1 MKRFKIGGVPEHF
14 NLPWRMAIERG
25 EFKQMRT
32 DIHWSDMPGGT
43 GQMIK
48 GLRAGSIDIAVL
60 LTEGIT
66 KAILEGLPA
75 EIVSVYVQS
84 PLTWGIHSPVGTVKE
99 LRDLEDSTFAISR
112 EGSGSH
118 LMSYVL
124 ADREGWKAPTDF
136 EVVGDVYGGLWA
148 LENNRAKAFLWERF
162 TTQPFVDL
170 GKCQRVGEIK
180 TPWPSFVV
188 AARSEVLEKDADIV
202 KMIVRK
208 VLETAQKVKN
218 WSIPA
223 GSHSTWASEEISW
236 RYGLKVEQAQMWLD
250 QTNWADKVEGLS
262 EDQLKVVSDTLK
274 NLNLIKNN
282 NRN

>member
-14 NLPWRMAIERG
+14 NLPWRIAIERG

-84 PLTWGIHSPVGTVKE
+84 PLTWGIHSPVGTVKD

-124 ADREGWKAPTDF
+124 ADREGWGEPTDF

-148 LENNRAKAFLWERF
+148 LENNKAGLFLWERF

-188 AARSEVLEKDADIV
+188 AARSEVLEKDAGIV
-202 KMIVRK
+202 KMIVKK

-218 WSIPA
+218 LGIPTS
-223 GSHSTWASEEISW
+223 SHSTWAAEEISW

-250 QTNWADKVEGLS
+250 QTHWADGVEGLS
-262 EDQLKVVSDTLK
+262 EEQLIVVENTLK
-274 NLNLIKNN
+274 KLNLVNHGTI
-282 NRN
+282 

>member
-14 NLPWRMAIERG
+14 NLPWRIAIERG

-48 GLRAGSIDIAVL
+48 GLKAGSIDIAVL

-66 KAILEGLPA
+66 KAISEGLLA

-124 ADREGWKAPTDF
+124 ADREGWREPTDF

-148 LENNRAKAFLWERF
+148 LENNKAGLFLWERF
-162 TTQPFVDL
+162 T
-170 GKCQRVGEIK
+170 
-180 TPWPSFVV
+180 
-188 AARSEVLEKDADIV
+188 EK
-202 KMIVRK
+202 
-208 VLETAQKVKN
+208 L
-218 WSIPA
+218 
-223 GSHSTWASEEISW
+223 
-236 RYGLKVEQAQMWLD
+236 LKL
-250 QTNWADKVEGLS
+250 L
-262 EDQLKVVSDTLK
+262 LL
-274 NLNLIKNN
+274 
-282 NRN
+282 RF

>member
-25 EFKQMRT
+25 EFDQMRT
-32 DIHWSDMPGGT
+32 NIHWSDMPGGT

-84 PLTWGIHSPVGTVKE
+84 PLTWGIHSPVGSVKE

-188 AARSEVLEKDADIV
+188 AARSEVLERDTDTV

-208 VLETAQKVKN
+208 VLETAQKVKK
-218 WSIPA
+218 WSISTN
-223 GSHSTWASEEISW
+223 SHPSWAAQEISW
-236 RYGLKVEQAQMWLD
+236 RYGLKVDQAQMWLD
-250 QTNWADKVEGLS
+250 QTFWADKVEGLS
-262 EDQLKVVSDTLK
+262 ETQLVAVNETLK
-274 NLNLIKNN
+274 KLNLVNHGTI
-282 NRN
+282 

>member
-14 NLPWRMAIERG
+14 NLPWRIAIERG

-48 GLRAGSIDIAVL
+48 GLKAGSIDIAVL

-66 KAILEGLPA
+66 KAISEGLLA

-84 PLTWGIHSPVGTVKE
+84 PLTWGIHSPVGTVKD

-124 ADREGWKAPTDF
+124 ADREGWREPTDF

-148 LENNRAKAFLWERF
+148 LENNKAGLFLWERF

-188 AARSEVLEKDADIV
+188 AARSEVLEKDAGIV
-202 KMIVRK
+202 KMIVKK

-218 WSIPA
+218 WSIPTS
-223 GSHSTWASEEISW
+223 SHSTWAAEEISW
-236 RYGLKVEQAQMWLD
+236 RYGLKVEQSQMWLD
-250 QTNWADKVEGLS
+250 QTHWADGVEGLS
-262 EDQLKVVSDTLK
+262 EEQLIVVENTLK
-274 NLNLIKNN
+274 KLNLVNHGTI
-282 NRN
+282 

>member
-1 MKRFKIGGVPEHF
+1 MKKFKIGGVPEHF

-25 EFKQMRT
+25 EFDQMRT
-32 DIHWSDMPGGT
+32 NIHWSDMPGGT

-84 PLTWGIHSPVGTVKE
+84 PLTWGIHSPVGSVKE

-188 AARSEVLEKDADIV
+188 AARSEVLERDTDTV

-208 VLETAQKVKN
+208 VLETAQKVKK
-218 WSIPA
+218 WSISTN
-223 GSHSTWASEEISW
+223 SHPSWSAQEISW
-236 RYGLKVEQAQMWLD
+236 RYGLKVDQAQMWLD
-250 QTNWADKVEGLS
+250 QTFWSDKVEGLS
-262 EDQLKVVSDTLK
+262 ETQLVAVNETLK
-274 NLNLIKNN
+274 KLNLVNHVTI
-282 NRN
+282 

>member
-14 NLPWRMAIERG
+14 NLPWRIAIERG

-84 PLTWGIHSPVGTVKE
+84 PLTWGIHSPVGTVKD

-124 ADREGWKAPTDF
+124 ADREGWREPTDF

-148 LENNRAKAFLWERF
+148 LENNKAGLFLWERF

-188 AARSEVLEKDADIV
+188 AARSEVLEKDAGIV
-202 KMIVRK
+202 KMIVKK

-218 WSIPA
+218 LGIPTS
-223 GSHSTWASEEISW
+223 SHSTWAAEEISW
-236 RYGLKVEQAQMWLD
+236 RYGLKVEQSQMWLD
-250 QTNWADKVEGLS
+250 QTHWADGVEGLS
-262 EDQLKVVSDTLK
+262 EEQLIVVENTLK
-274 NLNLIKNN
+274 KLNLVNHGTI
-282 NRN
+282 

>member
-1 MKRFKIGGVPEHF
+1 MKKFKIGGVPEHF

-25 EFKQMRT
+25 ELDQMRT
-32 DIHWSDMPGGT
+32 NIHWSDMPGGT

-84 PLTWGIHSPVGTVKE
+84 PLTWGIHSPVGSVKE

-188 AARSEVLEKDADIV
+188 AARSEVLERDTDTV

-208 VLETAQKVKN
+208 VLETAQKVKK
-218 WSIPA
+218 WSSSTN
-223 GSHSTWASEEISW
+223 SHPSWSAQEISW
-236 RYGLKVEQAQMWLD
+236 RYGLKVDQAQMWLD
-250 QTNWADKVEGLS
+250 QTFWADKVEGLS
-262 EDQLKVVSDTLK
+262 ETQLVAVNETLK
-274 NLNLIKNN
+274 KLNL
-282 NRN
+282 

>member
-14 NLPWRMAIERG
+14 NLPWRIAIERG

-84 PLTWGIHSPVGTVKE
+84 PLTWGIHSSVGSVKD
-99 LRDLEDSTFAISR
+99 LQDLEDSTFAISR

-124 ADREGWKAPTDF
+124 ADREGWGSPTNF

-148 LENNRAKAFLWERF
+148 LENNKAELFLWERF

-188 AARSEVLEKDADIV
+188 AARSEVLEKDAGIV

-218 WSIPA
+218 WSIPTS
-223 GSHSTWASEEISW
+223 SHSTWAAEEISW

-250 QTNWADKVEGLS
+250 QTHWVDKVEGLS
-262 EDQLKVVSDTLK
+262 ADQLKVVSDTLK
-274 NLNLIKNN
+274 KLNLVNHGTI
-282 NRN
+282 

>member
-14 NLPWRMAIERG
+14 NLPWRIAIERG

-48 GLRAGSIDIAVL
+48 GLKAGSIDIAVL

-66 KAILEGLPA
+66 KAISEGLLA

-124 ADREGWKAPTDF
+124 ADREGWREPTDF

-148 LENNRAKAFLWERF
+148 LENNKAGLFLWERF

-188 AARSEVLEKDADIV
+188 AARSEVLEKDAGIV
-202 KMIVRK
+202 KMIVKK

-218 WSIPA
+218 WSIPTS
-223 GSHSTWASEEISW
+223 SHSTWAAEEISW
-236 RYGLKVEQAQMWLD
+236 RYGLKVEQSQMWLD
-250 QTNWADKVEGLS
+250 QTHWADGVEGLS
-262 EDQLKVVSDTLK
+262 EEQLIVVENTLK
-274 NLNLIKNN
+274 KLNLVNHGTI
-282 NRN
+282 

>member
-1 MKRFKIGGVPEHF
+1 MKKFKIGGVPEHF

-25 EFKQMRT
+25 EFNQMRT
-32 DIHWSDMPGGT
+32 NIHWSDMPGGT

-188 AARSEVLEKDADIV
+188 AARSEVLERDTDTV

-208 VLETAQKVKN
+208 VLETAQKVKKWGVSAN
-218 WSIPA
+218 
-223 GSHSTWASEEISW
+223 SHPSWAAQEISW
-236 RYGLKVEQAQMWLD
+236 RYGLKVDQAQMWLD
-250 QTNWADKVEGLS
+250 QTFWADKVEGLS
-262 EDQLKVVSDTLK
+262 ETQLIAVDETLK
-274 NLNLIKNN
+274 KLNLVNHGTI
-282 NRN
+282 